1 MALAAGHVLA
11 QGQQDAVL
19 RQGRG
24 GRFHSA
30 ITSRATMSS
39 IAASP
44 GQAIFT
50 LNTVTVLGISRVSWT
65 DASTYS
71 SILSKGDKKM

>member
-1 MALAAGHVLA
+1 
-11 QGQQDAVL
+11 
-19 RQGRG
+19 
-24 GRFHSA
+24 
-30 ITSRATMSS
+30 MSS